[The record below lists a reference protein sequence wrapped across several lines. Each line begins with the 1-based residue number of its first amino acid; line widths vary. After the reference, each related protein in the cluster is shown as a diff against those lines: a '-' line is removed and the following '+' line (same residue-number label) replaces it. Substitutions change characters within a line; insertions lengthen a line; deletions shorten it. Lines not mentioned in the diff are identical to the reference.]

1 MFLKSNLFLIVSAML
16 VGLSAMAGKP
26 LSAGQAGNYIL
37 DSTLS
42 NLDDLQKNNHICPD
56 FFLAKE
62 NLQGDSRV
70 SLGAL
75 YVFETKNSKFNVDS
89 DVLPG
94 CQDIEENKRTD
105 RSASETQLVRINET
119 DCKDKQ
125 GHTKIRSKITMTA
138 TINPNK
144 VELTYEMVGA
154 EPYSCVWVRKP

>member
-1 MFLKSNLFLIVSAML
+1 MFLKTNLFLVLSALLMS
-16 VGLSAMAGKP
+16 VSAMAGKP

-56 FFLAKE
+56 FSLTKE
-62 NLQGDSRV
+62 NLQGDRPV

-75 YVFETKNSKFNVDS
+75 YSFETKNSKFNVDS

-94 CQDIEENKRTD
+94 CQDIEENKRID
-105 RSASETQLVRINET
+105 RSESETQLVRMNET

-144 VELTYEMVGA
+144 IELRYEMVGA
-154 EPYSCVWVRKP
+154 EPYSCVWIRKP